1 LNTRR
6 VSFTLTARRHVE
18 QQQAWWRE
26 NRDYPELFAEELDQ
40 ALKIIAMLPG
50 AGTLYAQ
57 SPIPGIRRV
66 LPQTGR
72 RTSLLH
78 V

>member
-26 NRDYPELFAEELDQ
+26 NRDYPELFAEELD
-40 ALKIIAMLPG
+40 
-50 AGTLYAQ
+50 
-57 SPIPGIRRV
+57 
-66 LPQTGR
+66 
-72 RTSLLH
+72 
-78 V
+78 